1 MQVII
6 KDKKILQILRK
17 FLTDTA
23 TKTAIT
29 TAERSILDSISVNLL
44 TAQKSMVRINDSYL
58 LSAVY

>member
-23 TKTAIT
+23 TKNTIT

-44 TAQKSMVRINDSYL
+44 TAQKAMVSYKKCDI
-58 LSAVY
+58 YICKY

>member
-23 TKTAIT
+23 TKNIT

-44 TAQKSMVRINDSYL
+44 TAQKTMVRTYQY
-58 LSAVY
+58 A